1 MNKKYIDAEALKEHI
16 SSFTGMFTDEGFMVD
31 LQAVLNAINFLSDD
45 IGIDVKYWKRKLNRD
60 KKRLKVLRDNEANLS
75 KWGQHDL
82 GYFKGMVAVL
92 EDLFDELG
100 IEVEE

>member
-1 MNKKYIDAEALKEHI
+1 MGKRYIDVEALKKHI

-31 LQAVLNAINFLSDD
+31 LQAVLRAIDFLSDD
-45 IGIDVKYWKRKLNRD
+45 AGIDVEYWQRKLSRD
-60 KKRLKVLRDNEANLS
+60 KKRLKALRDNEANLS